1 MRASEAHDDAGVLP
15 IFPLDYVLPGQLMA
29 LNVFEPRYRLMVCRG
44 MWTRATMDQSRR
56 LALQTLGTS
65 GIC

>member
-44 MWTRATMDQSRR
+44 M
-56 LALQTLGTS
+56 
-65 GIC
+65 